1 MKLALGLATAVYMVA
16 VAAHADTITLGSK
29 PGFGVLQE
37 YIDVPNDAGVRVD
50 IYPAVVIIDGVSYPT
65 GSLVSVNLNVTT
77 YRSCTG
83 SGRGQHCS
91 THYTLISGTI
101 VR

>member
-1 MKLALGLATAVYMVA
+1 MKSLLLAAVLLAG
-16 VAAHADTITLGSK
+16 AAHADTITLGSQT
-29 PGFGVLQE
+29 GFGVLQE
-37 YIDVPNDAGVRVD
+37 FIDVPNDAGVRVD
-50 IYPAVVIIDGVSYPT
+50 IYPAVVIIDGVSYT
-65 GSLVSVNLNVTT
+65 KGTLASLELVLTT
-77 YRSCTG
+77 YRTCTG